1 VKGCLQNRKD
11 DSAECGAGVRG
22 KKGPAQ
28 EKNIY
33 IMTENSGT
41 YYNAI
46 HIVEKW
52 TWEKEI

>member
-1 VKGCLQNRKD
+1 MTARRVALGCVARKD
-11 DSAECGAGVRG
+11 LHNL
-22 KKGPAQ
+22 KK
-28 EKNIY
+28 KY
-33 IMTENSGT
+33 KMKENSGT